1 LAAPAEPAGPR
12 VAAALEALAL
22 QSASGVLEIG
32 GNPSGCIYLDR
43 GQVTFAQASWAPD
56 LSARLRELPGLPEEL
71 AVLLMAGDDPDTDV
85 GAALI
90 GGQFLSRTALRAV
103 LRSLVVDALVVLTT
117 PLPDGTS
124 VTSTRFLTPRPHWAR
139 SYARLPLDSVRAQAA
154 KRAAVLAQAEVLLCE
169 PLELLEL
176 SVSLAVLKREHW
188 EVASRVNG
196 SLSIID
202 LAWESGIAL
211 YEAIER
217 VAYLIKKG
225 MCASHPAEVPAVR
238 NGARGDDSSGTAGPG
253 LDGAGLDGA
262 GLDGAGLDGAGLGNG
277 QRTMPS
283 GAEPLPG
290 PLYRTASVP
299 ASVLVPVTAP
309 RIDAESAPP
318 GAASLV
324 QAVPR
329 RVPGR
334 TGLGPDKPGTGRLA
348 GPAGSGETA
357 GAGGETAGA
366 GGAREGAES
375 DQSGPTADQ
384 LRRVLEGLRRL

>member
-22 QSASGVLEIG
+22 QSASGVLEIA
-32 GNPSGCIYLDR
+32 GNPSGSIYLDR

-56 LSARLRELPGLPEEL
+56 LSARLRELPGLPEQV
-71 AVLLMAGDDPDTDV
+71 AVLLRAGDDPDTDV

-117 PLPDGTS
+117 PLPDSTS

-154 KRAAVLAQAEVLLCE
+154 KRTAVLAQAEVLLCE
-169 PLELLEL
+169 PLELLDL

-211 YEAIER
+211 YETIER

-225 MCASHPAEVPAVR
+225 MCASHPAEVPAGR
-238 NGARGDDSSGTAGPG
+238 NGARGDNSSRTA
-253 LDGAGLDGA
+253 DAT
-262 GLDGAGLDGAGLGNG
+262 LGNG
-277 QRTMPS
+277 QRNMPA

-290 PLYRTASVP
+290 QRYHLAPVP
-299 ASVLVPVTAP
+299 APLLVPVPAA
-309 RIDAESAPP
+309 RIDAESAAP
-318 GAASLV
+318 GAASPV
-324 QAVPR
+324 QAVRR

-348 GPAGSGETA
+348 GPAESGETA
-357 GAGGETAGA
+357 GAAGTGGA
-366 GGAREGAES
+366 GDGAES

>member
-22 QSASGVLEIG
+22 QSASGVLEIA
-32 GNPSGCIYLDR
+32 GNPSGSIYLDR

-56 LSARLRELPGLPEEL
+56 LPARLRELPGLPEQV

-117 PLPDGTS
+117 PLPDSTS

-154 KRAAVLAQAEVLLCE
+154 KRTAVLAQAEVLLCD
-169 PLELLEL
+169 PLELLDL

-211 YEAIER
+211 YETIER

-238 NGARGDDSSGTAGPG
+238 NGARGDNSSCTAGPE
-253 LDGAGLDGA
+253 LD
-262 GLDGAGLDGAGLGNG
+262 NG
-277 QRTMPS
+277 QRNMPP

-290 PLYRTASVP
+290 PRYHPVPVPVPVP
-299 ASVLVPVTAP
+299 APLLVPVPAA
-309 RIDAESAPP
+309 RIDAESAAP
-318 GAASLV
+318 GAVSPV
-324 QAVPR
+324 QAVRR

-357 GAGGETAGA
+357 GAAGA
-366 GGAREGAES
+366 GGAGDGAES